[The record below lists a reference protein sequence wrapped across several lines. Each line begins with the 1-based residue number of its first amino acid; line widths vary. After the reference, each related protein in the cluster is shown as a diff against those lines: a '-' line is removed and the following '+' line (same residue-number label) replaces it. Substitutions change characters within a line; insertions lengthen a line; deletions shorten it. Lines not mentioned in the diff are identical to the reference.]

1 MEHIE
6 RIKSMKSREKIV
18 MLTAYDYCNAKIL
31 DSSGIDIILVG
42 DSLGM
47 VVLGYKSTREVT
59 MEDMLRHTKAV
70 ANGSKNT
77 LIVADLPYNSDITP
91 DDVVRNARLLL
102 ANGAGAVKPEGKPEI
117 AKALTKS
124 GINVMGHAGLL
135 PQTTREY
142 LVQGRDSA
150 SAKEIFNMTIA
161 LENAGCFAIVLECI
175 PSELAKKITEK
186 LKIPTIGIGAGK
198 YCDGQVLVINDMLG
212 MYDEIKP
219 KFVKRYGNISRA
231 IKESI
236 LRYKKDVKDGN
247 FPDDTHSYY

>member
-102 ANGAGAVKPEGKPEI
+102 ANGAGAVKPEGKPELPEGRHERFHGNSRLNGEGTRTVR
-117 AKALTKS
+117 KTFH
-124 GINVMGHAGLL
+124 GHFHNLFSIHNFDRLFGRNDLRGLL
-135 PQTTREY
+135 DRSRLT
-142 LVQGRDSA
+142 DSNPR
-150 SAKEIFNMTIA
+150 KNK
-161 LENAGCFAIVLECI
+161 
-175 PSELAKKITEK
+175 P
-186 LKIPTIGIGAGK
+186 
-198 YCDGQVLVINDMLG
+198 VINI
-212 MYDEIKP
+212 E
-219 KFVKRYGNISRA
+219 R
-231 IKESI
+231 
-236 LRYKKDVKDGN
+236 
-247 FPDDTHSYY
+247 PD